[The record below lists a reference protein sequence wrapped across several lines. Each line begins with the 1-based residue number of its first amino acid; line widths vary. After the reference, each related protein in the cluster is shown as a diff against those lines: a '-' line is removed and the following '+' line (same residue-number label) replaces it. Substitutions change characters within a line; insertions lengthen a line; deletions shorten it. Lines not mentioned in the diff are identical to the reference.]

1 MCSQPQDVRADFFR
15 QKFSENPDFIFNEIT
30 INSNPNL
37 RLTIAFIDGMV
48 SSQLIDDY
56 ILKPLIQESA
66 LGSASGGREII
77 DLMMLGT
84 VYHCQRNL
92 CQTIDDAMSE
102 LLSGS
107 ALVILDGCGAVAFDV
122 KGFDKRGISEPESE
136 SVLKGS
142 KESFIEVLR
151 VNTSLVRRRLQTDSL
166 MINQLKIG
174 RRSQTGISVVYLDG
188 VAQPDTVT
196 AVKDRLSA
204 INIDGICTAGQLE
217 AILLGRRGSVFP
229 QTLYTERVDKFCA
242 NILEGRVGL
251 IIDGL
256 PMAYIMPVDLV
267 AFFQAPEDYAHGHIV
282 GSLLRILR
290 FACALV
296 ALTLPALYVAM
307 TSFHQEM
314 LPTRLA
320 VTIIGNAQA
329 IPFTT
334 YMEVLLLILAFE
346 VLLEAGLRLPQP
358 IGQSV
363 SIVGGLVVGQ
373 AAIFAGILS
382 PGVIMVVATAGIAG
396 FVLPSQDLSAAIRL
410 FRAVL
415 VILAIIGGLFAMTLG
430 LIFILYRMCLLEA
443 FGTPYL
449 SPFAGAEGRGM
460 WRDTVVRASWNKSNK
475 RPANIFTHNTNR
487 QGESNDT

>member
-1 MCSQPQDVRADFFR
+1 MEDKIKTDYFR
-15 QKFSENPDFIFNEIT
+15 QKFTDNPDVNFNEVMV
-30 INSNPNL
+30 NNNAAL
-37 RLTIAFIDGMV
+37 RVTVAFIDGMV
-48 SSQLIDDY
+48 SSQLIDNY
-56 ILKPLIQESA
+56 VLKPLFQENA
-66 LGSASGGREII
+66 LGAAGDQRELLDI
-77 DLMMLGT
+77 MMLGA
-84 VYHCQRNL
+84 VYHCQRKL
-92 CQTIDDAMSE
+92 CDTVSDCMGE

-107 ALVILDGCGAVAFDV
+107 AVVIFDEIGSAAAFDV
-122 KGFDKRGISEPESE
+122 KGFDKRGISEPSNEGI
-136 SVLKGS
+136 LKGS
-142 KESFIEVLR
+142 KEAFIEVMR
-151 VNTSLVRRRLQTDSL
+151 TNTALVRRRIQSES
-166 MINQLKIG
+166 LKINTQRIG
-174 RRSQTGISVVYLDG
+174 LHSQTAVSVVYLDG